1 MAISTKPTLIPL
13 ILILTIITHS
23 STADT
28 IFSDL
33 HSLRSHSPSSIIHLN
48 QTLINRVLKSTP
60 KPFLI
65 IFFDAVK
72 LHNQPEPNLKTIK
85 SEFALVSKSFIINN
99 RNTSLFHKIF
109 FCDIEL
115 GESKHNLIRFG
126 VRALPDIRIVPPDA
140 KDLKLDSIPIV
151 LGDYPG
157 IAESMADFIGL
168 RTGISIGAIH
178 RPPIVTKTQLGL
190 VIGGF
195 LMWMPFVVKKVFFFK
210 GNGMQFGVEG
220 FCVGFLFTV
229 VGLLLSLVTRIVVK
243 MKHSAMQRVTMIGV
257 MGVSFW
263 AVKQVVK
270 LNNWKTGYAVHTYM
284 PSSWYK

>member
-13 ILILTIITHS
+13 VILIIITHY

-28 IFSDL
+28 IVSDL
-33 HSLRSHSPSSIIHLN
+33 HSLRSQSPSGIIHLN
-48 QTLINRVLKSTP
+48 ETLINRILKSTP
-60 KPFLI
+60 KPFHLI
-65 IFFDAVK
+65 IFFDALK

-115 GESKHNLIRFG
+115 GESKHNFIRFG

-140 KDLKLDSIPIV
+140 KDLKSDSIPIG
-151 LGDYPG
+151 LGDYPGMG
-157 IAESMADFIGL
+157 IAESMADIIDL
-168 RTGISIGAIH
+168 RTGVSIGAIH

-195 LMWMPFVVKKVFFFK
+195 LMWMPFVAKKV
-210 GNGMQFGVEG
+210 
-220 FCVGFLFTV
+220 
-229 VGLLLSLVTRIVVK
+229 I
-243 MKHSAMQRVTMIGV
+243 
-257 MGVSFW
+257 
-263 AVKQVVK
+263 
-270 LNNWKTGYAVHTYM
+270 
-284 PSSWYK
+284 